1 MNEMTKCHNQKGDF
15 MKKQLTVAFG
25 LMVLAAPAFATKAR
39 LEALGEDNYG
49 SYYVNDNRNMFLNPA
64 RINDHKDVV
73 NYEFGASGN
82 GASAAADSAAA
93 PKAEGGFTKGH
104 GNMVYGVQFGNTTP
118 TAALVRTL
126 TGNNSLSERQPMD
139 LFVGG
144 DAGVKWGAN
153 VSYENFDSG
162 RSGSAARVASN
173 ALRTR
178 LGVVL
183 GDLDVFAHISLQ
195 NSAKDFQGNSVKGN
209 IGYLLGA
216 AYTLN
221 NYRLIAEWRQI
232 GAKYQSTANTAGAN
246 DKFDYNQIR
255 LGVARQERLND
266 KATLFAKVLAV
277 RQDVNDKGGFT
288 GATTSASPATTGL
301 GVGNGWT
308 GAGKANSV
316 TVPLTLGTEYNATSW
331 LDLRAS
337 VSQNLYSSAMT
348 KPSNGSR
355 NYGSVA
361 NTAVRAGASLKF
373 GDFSVDGLISTN
385 NDVAGTGD
393 TTTGAGKGNL
403 RTDQLMSRVSMIYRF

>member
-1 MNEMTKCHNQKGDF
+1 
-15 MKKQLTVAFG
+15 MKKQLTVACG

-73 NYEFGASGN
+73 NFEFGASGT
-82 GASAAADSAAA
+82 GVGTAADSAAA

-118 TAALVRTL
+118 NAGLVRGL
-126 TGNNSLSERQPMD
+126 TGNNTLSERQPMD

-144 DAGVKWGAN
+144 DAGIKWGAN
-153 VSYENFDSG
+153 LTYEGYDSG
-162 RSGSAARVASN
+162 RPGSTSRVASN

-183 GDLDVFAHISLQ
+183 GDLDVFAHVSIQ
-195 NSAKDFQGNSVKGN
+195 NSAKDFQGNSVQGN
-209 IGYLLGA
+209 LGYLLGA

-246 DKFDYNQIR
+246 EKFDYNQIR

-266 KATLFAKVLAV
+266 KATLFVKVLAV
-277 RQDVNDKGGFT
+277 RQDVNDKGSFT
-288 GATTSASPATTGL
+288 GLTTTASPATTGL
-301 GVGNGWT
+301 GQGNGWT
-308 GAGKANSV
+308 GAGKAQS
-316 TVPLTLGTEYNATSW
+316 LTLPVTMGTEYNATSW

-337 VSQNLYSSAMT
+337 VSQNIYSQATT
-348 KPSNGSR
+348 KPNNGSKA
-355 NYGSVA
+355 YGSIA

-393 TTTGAGKGNL
+393 TTTGTGKGNL